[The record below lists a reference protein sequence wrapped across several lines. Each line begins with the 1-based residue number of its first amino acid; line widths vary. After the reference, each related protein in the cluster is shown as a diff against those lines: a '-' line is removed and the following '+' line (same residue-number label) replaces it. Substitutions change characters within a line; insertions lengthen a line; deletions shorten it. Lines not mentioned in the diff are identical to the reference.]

1 MAAIGADVQTGQA
14 SEIKSLPA
22 HKSDY
27 ALSIYAFLRL
37 CLKLL

>member
-1 MAAIGADVQTGQA
+1 MSEIVADVDTEEA

-27 ALSIYAFLRL
+27 ALSINAILPRR
-37 CLKLL
+37 LKLW